1 MKKSLLIILA
11 LAAFCGG
18 CNLIGVLSTETYGNQ
33 KVPAQLDFSDIA
45 KAGPLLV
52 LVEPSH
58 GSRIPPDLPA
68 NLRAVIVSEIVKKT
82 RVKAKNIISPE
93 KVEPLVARMQGFSGN
108 RPLELAK
115 AASAATVLYIL
126 IEDYRLTAVPQ
137 SQYHKG
143 SMSARGVVF
152 DVASSKP
159 LWPVPPATGTARS
172 KVEFETEGAEATRNR
187 IMAAVSHCIV
197 RNFYNCKR
205 SHYKIN
211 DEVTNLTIDG
221 VENMGY

>member
-1 MKKSLLIILA
+1 MKKRLFTILV
-11 LAAFCGG
+11 LAVFCGG
-18 CNLIGVLSTETYGNQ
+18 CGVVGVLGTETYGNQ

-52 LVEPSH
+52 LVEPSY

-68 NLRAVIVSEIVKKT
+68 KLRAMIVSEIVKKT

-93 KVEPLVARMQGFSGN
+93 KVEPLLAQMRGFSGN

-126 IEDYRLTAVPQ
+126 IEDYRLTVVPQ

-143 SMSARGVVF
+143 SMSVRGVVF

-159 LWPVPPATGTARS
+159 LWPIPPATGTARS
-172 KVEFETEGAEATRNR
+172 KVEFETEGAAATRDR

-205 SHYKIN
+205 SQYKVN
-211 DEVTNLTIDG
+211 DEEANLTIDG

>member
-1 MKKSLLIILA
+1 MKKSLFIILSF
-11 LAAFCGG
+11 AAFCGG
-18 CNLIGVLSTETYGNQ
+18 CDLVGVLGTETYGNQ

-52 LVEPSH
+52 LVETSH

-68 NLRAVIVSEIVKKT
+68 KLRALIISGIVKKT
-82 RVKAKNIISPE
+82 PVKAKNIISPE
-93 KVEPLVARMQGFSGN
+93 KVEPLLARMRVFSGN

-143 SMSARGVVF
+143 SLSVRGVVF

-159 LWPVPPATGTARS
+159 LWPMAPATGTARS
-172 KVEFETEGAEATRNR
+172 KVEFETEGAEATQNR
-187 IMAAVSHCIV
+187 IIAAVGHCIV

-205 SHYKIN
+205 SQYKIN
-211 DEVTNLTIDG
+211 DEEANLTIDG
-221 VENMGY
+221 VQNMGY

>member
-1 MKKSLLIILA
+1 MKKSLFILIFTVLCSG
-11 LAAFCGG
+11 CG
-18 CNLIGVLSTETYGNQ
+18 LVSVLGTETYGNK

-52 LVEPSH
+52 LVEPSY

-68 NLRAVIVSEIVKKT
+68 KLRTVIVSEIVRKT
-82 RVKAKNIISPE
+82 PVKAKNIISPE
-93 KVEPLVARMQGFSGN
+93 EVEPLLARMRGFSGN

-115 AASAATVLYIL
+115 AVSAATVLYIL
-126 IEDYRLTAVPQ
+126 IEDYRITAVPQ
-137 SQYHKG
+137 SQYYRG
-143 SMSARGVVF
+143 SMSVRGVVF

-159 LWPVPPATGTARS
+159 LWPMAPATGTARS
-172 KVEFETEGAEATRNR
+172 KVEFETEGAAETRNR
-187 IMAAVSHCIV
+187 VMAAVGHCIV

-205 SHYKIN
+205 SQYKIN
-211 DEVTNLTIDG
+211 DEEANLTIDG

>member
-1 MKKSLLIILA
+1 MKKSLFIILV
-11 LAAFCGG
+11 LVAFCGG
-18 CNLIGVLSTETYGNQ
+18 CNIVGVLGSETYSNQ

-68 NLRAVIVSEIVKKT
+68 KLRARIVSEIVKKT

-93 KVEPLVARMQGFSGN
+93 KVEPLLAQMQIFSGN
-108 RPLELAK
+108 RPLELGK

-143 SMSARGVVF
+143 SLSTRGVVF
-152 DVASSKP
+152 DIASSKP
-159 LWPVPPATGTARS
+159 LWPVAPETGTAAS
-172 KVEFETEGAEATRNR
+172 KVEFETEGPKVTQGRL
-187 IMAAVSHCIV
+187 MAAVTHCIV

-205 SHYKIN
+205 GHYKIN
-211 DEVTNLTIDG
+211 DEETNLTIDG

>member
-1 MKKSLLIILA
+1 MKRSLLIILA
-11 LAAFCGG
+11 FGVFCGG
-18 CNLIGVLSTETYGNQ
+18 CNVIGVLGSETYGNQ

-58 GSRIPPDLPA
+58 GSRVPPDLPA
-68 NLRAVIVSEIVKKT
+68 KLRAVIVSGIVKKT
-82 RVKAKNIISPE
+82 RVKEENIISPE
-93 KVEPLVARMQGFSGN
+93 KMEPLLARMRFFPGN
-108 RPLELAK
+108 RPLELGK

-126 IEDYRLTAVPQ
+126 IEDYRLTTVPQ

-143 SMSARGVVF
+143 SMSVRGAVF
-152 DVASSKP
+152 DVASSRP
-159 LWPVPPATGTARS
+159 LWPVAPATGTARS
-172 KVEFETEGAEATRNR
+172 KVEFETEGAEATQSR
-187 IMAAVSHCIV
+187 IIAAVSHCIV

-211 DEVTNLTIDG
+211 DEEANLTIDG

>member
-1 MKKSLLIILA
+1 MKKSLFIILA
-11 LAAFCGG
+11 LGVLCGG
-18 CNLIGVLSTETYGNQ
+18 CTLISVLSTETYGNQ

-68 NLRAVIVSEIVKKT
+68 KLRTMIVNGIVKKT
-82 RVKAKNIISPE
+82 RVKEKDIISPE
-93 KVEPLVARMQGFSGN
+93 KVEPLLARMRVFSGN

-126 IEDYRLTAVPQ
+126 IEDYRLTTVPQ
-137 SQYHKG
+137 SEYHRG
-143 SMSARGVVF
+143 SLSVRGVVF
-152 DVASSKP
+152 DVASSRP
-159 LWPVPPATGTARS
+159 LWPVAPETGTARS
-172 KVEFETEGAEATRNR
+172 KVEFETEGAEATQAR
-187 IMAAVSHCIV
+187 IMAAVSHVVV

-211 DEVTNLTIDG
+211 DEATNLTIDG

>member
-1 MKKSLLIILA
+1 MKKSLFIILIF
-11 LAAFCGG
+11 AAFCGG
-18 CNLIGVLSTETYGNQ
+18 CGLVSVIGTETYGNQ

-58 GSRIPPDLPA
+58 GSRVPPDLPA
-68 NLRAVIVSEIVKKT
+68 KLRTVIVSEIVKKT
-82 RVKAKNIISPE
+82 RVKAKNIISPK
-93 KVEPLVARMQGFSGN
+93 KVEPLLARMQVFSGN

-172 KVEFETEGAEATRNR
+172 KVEFETEGVDATRNR
-187 IMAAVSHCIV
+187 IIATVAHCIA

-205 SHYKIN
+205 SRYKMN
-211 DEVTNLTIDG
+211 DEETNLTIEG
-221 VENMGY
+221 MENMGY

>member
-1 MKKSLLIILA
+1 MNKSLFIILA
-11 LAAFCGG
+11 FAAFCGG
-18 CNLIGVLSTETYGNQ
+18 CNIVGVLGTETYGNQ

-68 NLRAVIVSEIVKKT
+68 KLRIMIVSGIVEKT

-93 KVEPLVARMQGFSGN
+93 KVEPLLAQMQVFSGN
-108 RPLELAK
+108 RPLELGK

-137 SQYHKG
+137 SEYHKG
-143 SMSARGVVF
+143 SMSVRGVVF

-159 LWPVPPATGTARS
+159 LWPIAPATGTAGS
-172 KVEFETEGAEATRNR
+172 KVEFDTEDAEATQNR

-205 SHYKIN
+205 RHYKIN
-211 DEVTNLTIDG
+211 DEETNFTIDG
-221 VENMGY
+221 MENMGY

>member
-1 MKKSLLIILA
+1 MKKSLFIILA
-11 LAAFCGG
+11 LAVFCGG
-18 CNLIGVLSTETYGNQ
+18 CGLVSVLGTESYGNR

-68 NLRAVIVSEIVKKT
+68 KLRALIVSGIVEKT

-93 KVEPLVARMQGFSGN
+93 KVEPLLAQMQVFSGN

-126 IEDYRLTAVPQ
+126 IEDYRLTTVPQ

-143 SMSARGVVF
+143 SMSVRGVVF

-159 LWPVPPATGTARS
+159 LWPMAPATGTARS
-172 KVEFETEGAEATRNR
+172 KVEFETEGAEVTQSR
-187 IMAAVSHCIV
+187 IIAAVSHCIV

-205 SHYKIN
+205 SQYKIN
-211 DEVTNLTIDG
+211 DEETNLTIDG
-221 VENMGY
+221 VQNMGY